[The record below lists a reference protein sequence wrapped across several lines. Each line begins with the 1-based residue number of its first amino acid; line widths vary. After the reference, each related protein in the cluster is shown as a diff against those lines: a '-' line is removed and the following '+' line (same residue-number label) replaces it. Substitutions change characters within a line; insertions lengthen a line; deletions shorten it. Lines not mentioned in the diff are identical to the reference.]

1 MAAAAFAR
9 LDDLVGR
16 AEDLFLAA
24 SHGLI
29 AGLVLL
35 AVFYRYVLGD
45 PLVWTEE
52 FVVTLFGWMLFIG
65 LASAFRTRMHIRID
79 VLLLVLPRRAWGILG
94 AAAVLVTL
102 ATLLAL
108 AWFGV
113 EQAMMLASNETP
125 MLRISA
131 AWGVAALPVGAAL
144 SCLHILRH
152 AVEHGVGET
161 LWPADPVAAVEESH
175 VA

>member
-1 MAAAAFAR
+1 
-9 LDDLVGR
+9 V
-16 AEDLFLAA
+16 
-24 SHGLI
+24 
-29 AGLVLL
+29 
-35 AVFYRYVLGD
+35 
-45 PLVWTEE
+45 
-52 FVVTLFGWMLFIG
+52 
-65 LASAFRTRMHIRID
+65 
-79 VLLLVLPRRAWGILG
+79 
-94 AAAVLVTL
+94 AVLVTL

-108 AWFGV
+108 VWFGV

-152 AVEHGVGET
+152 VLEHGVGET